1 MGKVKLIGRK
11 RKFIRE
17 DNPNRMFREMTEYH
31 VDVLQDI
38 EFSIVSAW
46 RRDERID
53 DRAVSLALKAAIAG
67 SEASDELAGA
77 IAHELRDA
85 RRLRADVS
93 EEIWTK
99 GLKVVLESVG
109 NHSSARAGDIGYLS
123 FIEPFV
129 P

>member
-11 RKFIRE
+11 RKFIRQE
-17 DNPNRMFREMTEYH
+17 SANHMFREMTRHH

-53 DRAVSLALKAAIAG
+53 DRAVSLALKAVIAG
-67 SEASDELAGA
+67 TGTTDELAGSVA
-77 IAHELRDA
+77 QALRNG
-85 RRLRADVS
+85 RQLRADVS

-99 GLKVVLESVG
+99 GLKVVLESVH
-109 NHSSARAGDIGYLS
+109 NHSAARDGDVDYLE
-123 FIEPFV
+123 FIESFV

>member
-11 RKFIRE
+11 RKFIRQE
-17 DNPNRMFREMTEYH
+17 SANHMFREMTEYH
-31 VDVLQDI
+31 VDVLQNI

-53 DRAVSLALKAAIAG
+53 DRAVSSALRAAIAG
-67 SEASDELAGA
+67 TSAAYELAGS
-77 IAHELRDA
+77 IARELESA

-109 NHSSARAGDIGYLS
+109 NHSAARAGDIYYLS